1 MYIILSMITRA
12 IRKQLNDEYRYSGFY
27 PNRYL
32 EVAKWDSDA
41 RIIRLTRRSKKLY
54 AEPAGKFIGAGMI
67 ERHIEPGI
75 CRVQPLGSFL
85 SSRFVAYNVKL
96 VAW

>member
-1 MYIILSMITRA
+1 MITRA

-54 AEPAGKFIGAGMI
+54 AELAGEFIGAGMT
-67 ERHIEPGI
+67 ERHIEHGI
-75 CRVQPLGSFL
+75 CRVQLLGSFL
-85 SSRFVAYNVKL
+85 SSRFVACNAKL
-96 VAW
+96 VEW